1 MKKRRNTVCKVRLN
15 ESELQLFEEKSQ
27 SYCGNIS
34 AMVRDAVG
42 RLDEKKARG
51 RIEHLSEML
60 AFYKEYQQR
69 LSWLGGNFNQA
80 MHRANELAIA
90 GRLSADYF
98 STTLMP
104 KFREA
109 VQLVRSIKTCIDNI
123 HDKIESQ

>member
-15 ESELQLFEEKSQ
+15 ESELQLFEEKSR
-27 SYCGNIS
+27 SYGDNIS
-34 AMVRDAVG
+34 AMVRDAVS
-42 RLDEKKARG
+42 RIDEKKAMG

-90 GRLSADYF
+90 GRLSVDYF
-98 STTLMP
+98 NTTLMP

-109 VQLVRSIKTCIDNI
+109 VQLVRSMKTCIDNI